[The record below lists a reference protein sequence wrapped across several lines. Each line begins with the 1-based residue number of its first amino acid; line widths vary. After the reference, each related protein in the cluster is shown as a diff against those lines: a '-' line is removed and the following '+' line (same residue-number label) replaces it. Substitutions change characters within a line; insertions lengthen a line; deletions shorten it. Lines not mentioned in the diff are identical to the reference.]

1 MFAFLIIPLL
11 VSGFIVI
18 TTHPFHFFRLHRYD
32 GQLLYMKAAK
42 YGLWCLVWS
51 VFIAFIIKYYFP
63 TAHLVTDVSQSLG
76 LGESLYQKRITGWLI
91 FLSCTSVLLAWLS
104 GVIANWFTTLRS
116 QMIYKFFYKKDISIE
131 ESKELV
137 KLRTLQDLVTE
148 GSMDSV
154 FFDSLIDRKSILVSM
169 TNKKVYVGIV
179 NALGEPNEKD
189 GPNQQISILPIMS
202 GYRDKDTLNV
212 YFTNDYN
219 NIEGYDTSV
228 IIPVSQI
235 TQVSWFTMEVH
246 DQVNNNCK
254 GQLE

>member
-51 VFIAFIIKYYFP
+51 VIIAFIIKYYFP
-63 TAHLVTDVSQSLG
+63 SAHLVTEVSQSLG

-104 GVIANWFTTLRS
+104 GVIANWFTTFRS
-116 QMIYKFFYKKDISIE
+116 LMIYKIFYKKDISVE

-154 FFDSLIDRKSILVSM
+154 FFDSLIDRKSILISM
-169 TNKKVYVGIV
+169 SNKKVYVGII

-202 GYRDKDTLNV
+202 GYREKDTLNV
-212 YFTNDYN
+212 CFTNDYN
-219 NIEGYDTSV
+219 NVKDYDTSV

-254 GQLE
+254 P

>member
-51 VFIAFIIKYYFP
+51 VSIAFVIKFYFP
-63 TAHLVTDVSQSLG
+63 SAHLVTEVSQSLG
-76 LGESLYQKRITGWLI
+76 LGENLYQKRITGWLI
-91 FLSCTSVLLAWLS
+91 FLSCTSVLLAWSS
-104 GVIANWFTTLRS
+104 GIIANWFTTLRS
-116 QMIYKFFYKKDISIE
+116 QMIYKIFYKKDISVE

-154 FFDSLIDRKSILVSM
+154 FFDSLIDRKSILISM
-169 TNKKVYVGIV
+169 SNKKVYVGIV

-212 YFTNDYN
+212 CFTNDYN

-254 GQLE
+254 D

>member
-1 MFAFLIIPLL
+1 
-11 VSGFIVI
+11 
-18 TTHPFHFFRLHRYD
+18 
-32 GQLLYMKAAK
+32 MKAAK

-63 TAHLVTDVSQSLG
+63 SAHLVTDVSQSLG

-116 QMIYKFFYKKDISIE
+116 QMIYRFFYKKDISIE

-212 YFTNDYN
+212 CFTNDYN

-254 GQLE
+254 GQPE

>member
-1 MFAFLIIPLL
+1 
-11 VSGFIVI
+11 
-18 TTHPFHFFRLHRYD
+18 
-32 GQLLYMKAAK
+32 
-42 YGLWCLVWS
+42 
-51 VFIAFIIKYYFP
+51 
-63 TAHLVTDVSQSLG
+63 
-76 LGESLYQKRITGWLI
+76 
-91 FLSCTSVLLAWLS
+91 
-104 GVIANWFTTLRS
+104 
-116 QMIYKFFYKKDISIE
+116 MIYKFFYKKDISIE

-202 GYRDKDTLNV
+202 GYRDKDKLNV
-212 YFTNDYN
+212 CFTNDYN

-254 GQLE
+254 GQPE

>member
-51 VFIAFIIKYYFP
+51 VLIAFIIKYYFP
-63 TAHLVTDVSQSLG
+63 SAHLVTDVSQSLG

>member
-63 TAHLVTDVSQSLG
+63 SAHLVTDVSQSLG

-116 QMIYKFFYKKDISIE
+116 QMIYRFFYKKDISIE

-212 YFTNDYN
+212 CFTNDYN

-254 GQLE
+254 GQPE